1 MDVII
6 TSAMQYGIGNRRA
19 LATCNFCQLTTEMQL
34 QLMPKLLRRST
45 EDVSLE
51 TEQIASDC
59 QAGVDIANILNE

>member
-1 MDVII
+1 MELETDERLHI
-6 TSAMQYGIGNRRA
+6 
-19 LATCNFCQLTTEMQL
+19 ATFASWRQQL